1 MTPWRWLWN
10 TQIGNWSRSSLLT
23 LILSLLL
30 FCLPAVSWADW
41 SPLINRLAADGFNEQ
56 ALQELFSRPQ
66 TQYEPGAMGGKL
78 ESLLRSRAPSG
89 EAPGPVSQK
98 NGVMKSLLKDP
109 ILAKARSFL
118 NENRVVLETIHSL
131 YGVPKEIVVS
141 ILLIETR
148 LGEYLGEKIAF
159 NRLASMALCTDLEK
173 IRPYVSRKLL
183 TARTEEYARERCQAK
198 SEWAYQELRALLDYS
213 EKSGLDPL
221 GIPGSTYGAI
231 GLCQFMPSNI
241 SPFGVDADQDGRI
254 DLFSKDDAL
263 HSIANY
269 LRGHGWSRDLPIRAQ
284 QKVIYAY
291 NHCPVYVNTVLA
303 VADRLK
309 EKSHSKQKMG

>member
-1 MTPWRWLWN
+1 MAFSFILGSLPAISWAEW
-10 TQIGNWSRSSLLT
+10 SSL
-23 LILSLLL
+23 ISRLS
-30 FCLPAVSWADW
+30 AE
-41 SPLINRLAADGFNEQ
+41 GFNEP

-66 TQYEPGAMGGKL
+66 IQFEPGAMGGKL
-78 ESLLRSRAPSG
+78 ESLLRNRATSG
-89 EAPGPVSQK
+89 EASSPSSPK
-98 NGVMKSLLKDP
+98 NGVMRSLLKNP
-109 ILAKARSFL
+109 LLAKARSFL
-118 NENRVVLETIHSL
+118 NENRSTLETIHAL

-148 LGEYLGEKIAF
+148 LGEYVGEKIAF

-183 TARTEEYARERCQAK
+183 TARTEDYARERCQEKA
-198 SEWAYQELRALLDYS
+198 EWAYQELKALLEYS
-213 EKSGLDPL
+213 GKSGLDPL
-221 GIPGSTYGAI
+221 SIPGSPYGAI

-241 SPFGVDADQDGRI
+241 SLFGVDADLDGRI

-269 LRGHGWSRDLPIRAQ
+269 LRGHGWSTELSRRAQ

-309 EKSHSKQKMG
+309 EKTRSQQKLG

>member
-1 MTPWRWLWN
+1 MVSWRWPWN
-10 TQIGNWSRSSLLT
+10 IQPENWSRRFFLAVPLSFILL
-23 LILSLLL
+23 
-30 FCLPAVSWADW
+30 CLPANSWADW
-41 SPLINRLAADGFNEQ
+41 SPLISRLAADGFNEQ

-66 TQYEPGAMGGKL
+66 MQFEPGAMGGKL
-78 ESLLRSRAPSG
+78 ESLLRSRAALG
-89 EAPGPVSQK
+89 EAPGPSSQK
-98 NGVMKSLLKDP
+98 NGVMKSLLKNP
-109 ILAKARSFL
+109 LLAKARSFL
-118 NENRVVLETIHSL
+118 NENRSILENIHSL

-141 ILLIETR
+141 ILLIESR

-198 SEWAYQELRALLDYS
+198 AEWAYQELRALLEYS

-241 SPFGVDADQDGRI
+241 SLFGVDADLDGRI

-269 LRGHGWSRDLPIRAQ
+269 LRGHGWSTELPRRAQ

-303 VADRLK
+303 IADRLK
-309 EKSHSKQKMG
+309 EKSRPKQKLG